1 MSAVTE
7 ARTRDP
13 GWTIGVARVK
23 CACTMFGCVCA
34 EPCRTRT
41 KVNIS
46 AEFAARTVR
55 STKGTDLICV
65 LKNMIRKHPPAGIAV
80 EEHPLSDCKIK
91 VGASFLRGRYTK
103 FANSLSETSPT
114 ATWPVHG

>member
-13 GWTIGVARVK
+13 GCTIGVARVK

-65 LKNMIRKHPPAGIAV
+65 LKNMIRKHVFQNANQVCAFGTPNRP
-80 EEHPLSDCKIK
+80 C
-91 VGASFLRGRYTK
+91 RK
-103 FANSLSETSPT
+103 FGEPKAQT
-114 ATWPVHG
+114 

>member
-1 MSAVTE
+1 MRLYNVRLRLR
-7 ARTRDP
+7 RTLPHKNQGQHQRRICGKD
-13 GWTIGVARVK
+13 GSEYQRH
-23 CACTMFGCVCA
+23 
-34 EPCRTRT
+34 RL
-41 KVNIS
+41 
-46 AEFAARTVR
+46 
-55 STKGTDLICV
+55 DCV
-65 LKNMIRKHPPAGIAV
+65 LKNMIRKHPPAGIAF